1 MDFIQRGKQ
10 QAEDFSVLQILE
22 DRDKALKKQS
32 ISIMALPGVPIIEH
46 EDDVADA
53 ILKALE
59 TSNIQLLDEDLVI
72 IAHTIVSKSEGR
84 VVHVDEVLIS
94 GRAREIAD
102 QNGFDPVQVELA
114 LRECNEVIRSDG
126 ALITETKTG
135 LVCNFSGVDRSN
147 APKDSYVLLPEDPDR
162 SARDILRKLAN
173 ATGVRLGIIIT
184 DTQGRPWRKGSVNLA
199 IGSAGIN
206 AFKHNRG
213 MQDLYGRPIK
223 RSTVC
228 QVDELAASA
237 EPIMGQADEGVPIVI
252 IRGYEYEDGS
262 ERSRDVPRPKSE
274 DLFR

>member
-1 MDFIQRGKQ
+1 M
-10 QAEDFSVLQILE
+10 LQILR
-22 DRDKALKKQS
+22 DRDEALSKRS
-32 ISIMALPGVPIIEH
+32 ISIMALLGVPLIEH
-46 EDDVADA
+46 GDDITDA

-59 TSNIQLLDEDLVI
+59 TSDIRLLDGDLVI

-84 VVHVDEVLIS
+84 VVCGDEVPVS
-94 GRAREIAD
+94 STAKKIAE

-114 LRECNEVIRSDG
+114 LRESKKVIRSEG

-206 AFKHNRG
+206 AFKRNRG
-213 MQDLYGRPIK
+213 KQDLYGRTLKSSI
-223 RSTVC
+223 VC

-237 EPIMGQADEGVPIVI
+237 EPLMGQADEGVPIVI

-262 ERSRDVPRPKSE
+262 ERSRDVPRSKSE

>member
-1 MDFIQRGKQ
+1 
-10 QAEDFSVLQILE
+10 
-22 DRDKALKKQS
+22 
-32 ISIMALPGVPIIEH
+32 MALLGVPIIEH
-46 EDDVADA
+46 GDDVADA

-59 TSNIQLLDEDLVI
+59 TSNVQLLDGDLII
-72 IAHTIVSKSEGR
+72 IAHTVISKSEGR
-84 VVHVDEVLIS
+84 IVHGDEVS
-94 GRAREIAD
+94 VSDRAREIAK

-114 LRECNEVIRSDG
+114 LKESKEVIRSEG
-126 ALITETKTG
+126 LLVTETKTG

-147 APKDSYVLLPEDPDR
+147 APEDSYVLLPKDPDR
-162 SARDILRKLAN
+162 SASDILRKLTN
-173 ATGVRLGIIIT
+173 STGVRLGTIIT

-213 MQDLYGRPIK
+213 KQDLYGRTLK

-237 EPIMGQADEGVPIVI
+237 EPLMGQADEGIPIVI

-274 DLFR
+274 ELFR

>member
-1 MDFIQRGKQ
+1 M
-10 QAEDFSVLQILE
+10 S
-22 DRDKALKKQS
+22 KQS
-32 ISIMALPGVPIIEH
+32 ISIIALLGVPIIERG
-46 EDDVADA
+46 DDIADA

-59 TSNIQLLDEDLVI
+59 TSSIQLLDGDLVI

-84 VVHVDEVLIS
+84 VVHGDEVS
-94 GRAREIAD
+94 VSDTARRIAE

-114 LRECNEVIRSDG
+114 LRESKKVIRSEG

-135 LVCNFSGVDRSN
+135 LICNFSGVDRSN
-147 APKDSYVLLPEDPDR
+147 APEDSYVLLPEDSDR
-162 SARDILRKLAN
+162 SANHILKKLTSV
-173 ATGVRLGIIIT
+173 TGAKLGVIIT

-206 AFKHNRG
+206 AFKRNKGRR
-213 MQDLYGRPIK
+213 DLYGRTLK

-237 EPIMGQADEGVPIVI
+237 EPLMGQADEGVPIVI
-252 IRGYEYEDGS
+252 IRGYGYEDGS